1 MVLNNFDRDVTE
13 YYYKSTFSS
22 DEITVTALAEDAG
35 AIVKVNGPLKFVDNR
50 VVARITVTAP
60 SGSEKTYVI
69 TIEKEVIVDNEGEKN
84 VEPPEIKV
92 DDLIKNID
100 IKINGD
106 IFYGIS
112 PGTDISF
119 IIGKISSQGGSAVI
133 NNADNNNKSS
143 GVINTLDK
151 VVISGTK
158 ESRTYNIAIRG
169 DINGDGDIT
178 VLDLLKCQKHLLG
191 STKLTG
197 TQFYAADT
205 NYDNELTIL
214 DLLKIQKHILG
225 SSKL

>member
-1 MVLNNFDRDVTE
+1 MVW
-13 YYYKSTFSS
+13 Y
-22 DEITVTALAEDAG
+22 EITVTALAEDAG

-178 VLDLLKCQKHLLG
+178 VLDLLKCQIDWYSVLCCR
-191 STKLTG
+191 
-197 TQFYAADT
+197 Y
-205 NYDNELTIL
+205 
-214 DLLKIQKHILG
+214 
-225 SSKL
+225 